1 MGETKN
7 YSELLRK
14 AISDLKSELSKIG
27 EVGVIEYSIEVPK
40 DQPDPE
46 NITIRISAE
55 TFNKESTGKILYYE
69 GYINVSKLTKLNP
82 WTISNPEI
90 YSLNMKDWVNAEN
103 FCIQYLTEVIFM
115 DYDWLF
121 GNDLPPF

>member
-1 MGETKN
+1 METKN

-27 EVGVIEYSIEVPK
+27 EVGVVEYSVEVSK

-46 NITIRISAE
+46 NITITISAE
-55 TFNKESTGKILYYE
+55 TFNGTGKMLYFE

-90 YSLNMKDWVNAEN
+90 YSLNLKDWVNAEK
-103 FCIQYLTEVIFM
+103 FCIQYLTEVIFL

-121 GNDLPPF
+121 GNEDLSPF